1 MREAPDFRRAPSVH
15 ARLGG
20 GPRGDARFLLR
31 RALARVRLDADPIFA
46 CALTLLVTSM
56 LFGGAS
62 QDNAL
67 PLGAVELASLPLLF
81 AAIYRI
87 VTRGHPPG
95 ARLPLALL
103 IGVVMIPLLQL
114 APLPPQ
120 IWSRL
125 PGRDVVAR
133 VMDLTGLGRPT
144 LPYSLYPEATW
155 RSLLALA
162 PPAAMFLGA
171 LQLSGR
177 QKQMM
182 TACWIA
188 LGLVSLLIGALQMS
202 GGADSPLYFYAI
214 TNKGSA
220 VGLFANR
227 NHHAAFIVSLLP
239 FAAMFTIEL
248 KGRVAAPQALAALF
262 FPIAIVAIAV
272 IDSRAGVALL
282 GASLI
287 ASLAIVARTSTVGRR
302 TLLMITLAAIAI
314 GVAGAGL
321 FALGPILQ
329 RFGGAASSNELRFEG
344 WPIVIK
350 LAGEYLPF
358 GTGVGA
364 FEPIYRSA
372 EPLTQV
378 TNVYF
383 NHAHNDY
390 LELWLETGV
399 AGLILLLAFLGW
411 LVRTI
416 WRAWTAPAAEGR
428 GAVALSSSVVIL
440 LLLAH
445 SALDYPLR
453 VEAIAV
459 LFAFACGVM
468 ASQTERGGKA
478 GGTIRQPA

>member
-1 MREAPDFRRAPSVH
+1 MA
-15 ARLGG
+15 
-20 GPRGDARFLLR
+20 GDARFMLR
-31 RALARVRLDADPIFA
+31 RALARVRVDADPAFA
-46 CALTLLVTSM
+46 CALMLLVASV

-62 QDNAL
+62 QGNAL

-81 AAIYRI
+81 AAAYRVI
-87 VTRGHPPG
+87 TRGHPPG
-95 ARLPLALL
+95 ARLPLVLL
-103 IGVVMIPLLQL
+103 IGIVMVPLLQL
-114 APLPPQ
+114 IPLPPQ
-120 IWSRL
+120 VWIRL
-125 PGRDVVAR
+125 PGRDIVAQ
-133 VMDLTGLGRPT
+133 VMDLTGLGRPA

-177 QKQMM
+177 QKQVM

-188 LGLVSLLIGALQMS
+188 LGFVSLLIGALQIS
-202 GGADSPLYFYAI
+202 GAPDSPLYFYAI

-220 VGLFANR
+220 VGLFSNR
-227 NHHAAFIVSLLP
+227 NHQAAFIVSLLP
-239 FAAMFTIEL
+239 FAAMFTAEL
-248 KGRVAAPQALAALF
+248 KGRIAAPQALAALF
-262 FPIAIVAIAV
+262 FPIAIIAIAV

-287 ASLAIVARTSTVGRR
+287 ASLAIVARTGAVGRR
-302 TLLMITLAAIAI
+302 YLLMITVAAIAI

-321 FALGPILQ
+321 FALGPILE
-329 RFGGAASSNELRFEG
+329 RFGGMASSNELRFEG

-358 GTGVGA
+358 GAGVGA
-364 FEPIYRSA
+364 FEPVYRSA

-378 TNVYF
+378 TSVYF

-390 LELWLETGV
+390 LELWLETGL
-399 AGLILLLAFLGW
+399 AGLILLLTFLGW
-411 LVRTI
+411 LVCAI
-416 WRAWTAPAAEGR
+416 WRAWTAPQAEAR
-428 GAVALSSSVVIL
+428 GAVAHSSSVVIL

-453 VEAIAV
+453 TEAIAV

-468 ASQTERGGKA
+468 VSQTVRGGNA
-478 GGTIRQPA
+478 RGTVGQGV